1 MTNRVWFLSRP
12 RVCETTMIS
21 SDGISPT
28 SLHATKTFR
37 YLTYHEISNTE
48 PEYRYSVSLAKFA
61 EHARCLRRLADVRH
75 SESGSCPITFDDGHI
90 SQFDLALPVL
100 KEFSIKAIF
109 FVTAGWVGRREGY
122 MSWKH
127 VDEIARAGYEVQ
139 SHGWS
144 HACLSRCSNRELDV
158 ELRRSK
164 SELESHL
171 GIRVSAISAPGG
183 RWNQRVLLAC
193 HDAGYERL
201 FISEPWATTK
211 KQDGIE
217 VLGRWMVTRTTDENE
232 ISAWLKGRGAPVAL
246 ARMRNL
252 ATSAVKRAIG
262 DRSYERVWR
271 ALARKNR
278 SIESQYSG
286 KETKT

>member
-1 MTNRVWFLSRP
+1 MT
-12 RVCETTMIS
+12 S
-21 SDGISPT
+21 SKDIFPT
-28 SLHATKTFR
+28 SLRATKTSQ
-37 YLTYHEISNTE
+37 YLTYHEISNSE

-61 EHARCLRRLADVRH
+61 EHARCLRRLADIGR
-75 SESGSCPITFDDGHI
+75 SEFGSCPITFDDGHM

-109 FVTAGWVGRREGY
+109 FVTSGWVDRREGY

-127 VDEIARAGYEVQ
+127 LDEVARAGYEVQ

-144 HACLSRCSNRELDV
+144 HAYLSRCSNQELDV
-158 ELRRSK
+158 ELQRSK

-183 RWNQRVLLAC
+183 RWNQRVLHAC
-193 HDAGYERL
+193 QNAGYERL
-201 FISEPWATTK
+201 FTSEPYVSQK
-211 KQDGIE
+211 KEDGIE

-232 ISAWLKGRGAPVAL
+232 ISAWLEGRGAPVAL

-252 ATSAVKRAIG
+252 ATATVKRTIG
-262 DRSYERVWR
+262 DRAYERLWR
-271 ALARKNR
+271 ALARKNG
-278 SIESQYSG
+278 SIESQYSTR
-286 KETKT
+286 ETKT

>member
-1 MTNRVWFLSRP
+1 
-12 RVCETTMIS
+12 MIS
-21 SDGISPT
+21 SENISPT
-28 SLHATKTFR
+28 SLGATKTSQ

-61 EHARCLRRLADVRH
+61 EHARCLRRLADVGR
-75 SESGSCPITFDDGHI
+75 SESDSCPITFDDGHI

-109 FVTAGWVGRREGY
+109 FVTADWVDRREGY

-127 VDEIARAGYEVQ
+127 VEEIARAGYEVQ

-144 HACLSRCSNRELDV
+144 HAYLSRCSNQELDV
-158 ELRRSK
+158 ELKRSK
-164 SELESHL
+164 AELESHL

-193 HDAGYERL
+193 RDAGYERL
-201 FISEPWATTK
+201 FTSEPCVTRK
-211 KQDGIE
+211 KEDGIE
-217 VLGRWMVTRTTDENE
+217 VFGRWMVTRTTDENE
-232 ISAWLKGRGAPVAL
+232 ISAWLEGRGAPVTL

-252 ATSAVKRAIG
+252 ATATVKRTIG
-262 DRSYERVWR
+262 DRAYEILWR

-278 SIESQYSG
+278 SIESQYSSR
-286 KETKT
+286 ETKT